1 MFGRKPPLAK
11 TFLSHALIVS
21 VREKTPGNTNSFS
34 QGFVKRDQ
42 ASLPFDMRRTKPPLL
57 KHTTSFLFIQTTA
70 IVPFLPRL
78 ITAYCYLYS
87 RISERILPLIDK
99 FVTRRLLMHPG
110 YKRSF
115 FFLKCGGVSCCRLQ
129 TDKSSVK
136 GRSHEVFPS
145 SNLRDHAC
153 K

>member
-57 KHTTSFLFIQTTA
+57 KHTTSFLFIQTIA

-110 YKRSF
+110 YKRF
-115 FFLKCGGVSCCRLQ
+115 FFSQVRRGVLLSAADRQ
-129 TDKSSVK
+129 IFGQRSKSRSIPKFKSS
-136 GRSHEVFPS
+136 GPR
-145 SNLRDHAC
+145 L
-153 K
+153 

>member
-42 ASLPFDMRRTKPPLL
+42 ASLPFDMRRTKPLLL
-57 KHTTSFLFIQTTA
+57 KHTTSFPFIQTIA

-115 FFLKCGGVSCCRLQ
+115 FFSQVRRGVLLSAADRQ
-129 TDKSSVK
+129 IFGQRSKSRSIPKFKSS
-136 GRSHEVFPS
+136 GPR
-145 SNLRDHAC
+145 L
-153 K
+153 

>member
-57 KHTTSFLFIQTTA
+57 KHTTSFLFIQTIA
-70 IVPFLPRL
+70 IIPFFPRL
-78 ITAYCYLYS
+78 ITAYCYLCS
-87 RISERILPLIDK
+87 RILERILRLVINLSHEDCSCTLS
-99 FVTRRLLMHPG
+99 TRDL
-110 YKRSF
+110 
-115 FFLKCGGVSCCRLQ
+115 FFLKCGRCLVVGCRS
-129 TDKSSVK
+129 TNPRPKVK
-136 GRSHEVFPS
+136 VT
-145 SNLRDHAC
+145 